1 MAHRALVATIVV
13 MVVVAFGGLVAA
25 LSVILHSASPV
36 SAQQF
41 STEAT
46 TREVDENTAPFQAIG
61 DPVTAT
67 GGGNLTYSLENAG
80 TSHFAIG
87 SSTGQLMS
95 GAPLDYESEE
105 SYTVKVIASDG
116 SRSGSITVTV
126 NVTNLDERGTVTLS
140 WKQPQVSTALTASLT
155 DLDDTVSGLTW
166 QWSRAD
172 TKNGS
177 YSDIN
182 GATSAS
188 YTPDT
193 GDVDK
198 FLRATASYTDGEGSG
213 KTARMESYRDVRAA
227 PSNNSAPAFPAA
239 GDINGG
245 YGCTGTDADRGV
257 CLYVRRS
264 SPIGAEIYNPARAE
278 DPDGD
283 EVRYSL
289 EGTDAGTFRIDGTTG
304 RLYTKQL
311 FRDVDAS
318 SYTVTIKARDPSGQS
333 DTIKATI
340 TPSGSK
346 GVPVVEGPE
355 DISYP
360 ENGTWQVATYT
371 AENKEGPTGGWIVSV
386 EPGGGD
392 GDHFTIDDEGVLTFN
407 SPPDFETPK
416 DEGGNNSY
424 SFSITAYDAN
434 PPNGQRPRKTIISVT
449 VRVTDSAAPEPL
461 GTAAVDVEEAPEFAA
476 SETGNRSVPEN
487 TAAGQNIGEAVS
499 AMDGD
504 SDSLT
509 YTVGGTDGGSFDIVA
524 TSGQLR
530 TKDPLDY
537 EAKSSY
543 SVTVSV
549 RDNKGADGNA
559 DTATDATV
567 TVTVTVTNV
576 EESGTLELSATH
588 PLVDTALTASLTDP
602 DGSISG
608 ESWVWESS
616 SDRSNWTAI
625 SGATGESYTPV
636 VADVGNYLRV
646 TASYTDGEG
655 SGKTAAA
662 VSGNTVA
669 TAPPANRDPE
679 FSAETTTRQVTENSL
694 RIAERRFTGNGY

>member
-1 MAHRALVATIVV
+1 M
-13 MVVVAFGGLVAA
+13 
-25 LSVILHSASPV
+25 
-36 SAQQF
+36 
-41 STEAT
+41 
-46 TREVDENTAPFQAIG
+46 
-61 DPVTAT
+61 
-67 GGGNLTYSLENAG
+67 
-80 TSHFAIG
+80 
-87 SSTGQLMS
+87 
-95 GAPLDYESEE
+95 
-105 SYTVKVIASDG
+105 
-116 SRSGSITVTV
+116 
-126 NVTNLDERGTVTLS
+126 
-140 WKQPQVSTALTASLT
+140 
-155 DLDDTVSGLTW
+155 
-166 QWSRAD
+166 
-172 TKNGS
+172 
-177 YSDIN
+177 
-182 GATSAS
+182 
-188 YTPDT
+188 
-193 GDVDK
+193 
-198 FLRATASYTDGEGSG
+198 
-213 KTARMESYRDVRAA
+213 
-227 PSNNSAPAFPAA
+227 
-239 GDINGG
+239 
-245 YGCTGTDADRGV
+245 
-257 CLYVRRS
+257 
-264 SPIGAEIYNPARAE
+264 
-278 DPDGD
+278 
-283 EVRYSL
+283 
-289 EGTDAGTFRIDGTTG
+289 
-304 RLYTKQL
+304 
-311 FRDVDAS
+311 
-318 SYTVTIKARDPSGQS
+318 
-333 DTIKATI
+333 
-340 TPSGSK
+340 
-346 GVPVVEGPE
+346 VEGPE

-449 VRVTDSAAPEPL
+449 VRVTDAAAPEPL

-487 TAAGQNIGEAVS
+487 TAAGQNIGEAVL

-616 SDRSNWTAI
+616 LDRGNWTAI
-625 SGATGESYTPV
+625 SGATGDSYTPV

-679 FSAETTTRQVTENSL
+679 FSAETTTRQVTENCACGIS
-694 RIAERRFTGNGY
+694 T